1 MIKAILSFNNHGKPR
16 LSKSYQPTVKIHNST
31 SAGRHSICLHFPKLA
46 TATTPF
52 PLFQHLATLIRKWS
66 GFPFLLNLG
75 GTL

>member
-1 MIKAILSFNNHGKPR
+1 MLFCFGEVTPDYS
-16 LSKSYQPTVKIHNST
+16 
-31 SAGRHSICLHFPKLA
+31 LHFPKLA